1 MARGRSR
8 ADQILAV
15 DVAIQYRLPP
25 ARRLCQAALAHRA
38 GLSGAQAGGRAR
50 TLRRARVARLPSPR
64 HDVHRSLRI
73 PGLREGDDSPLK
85 TSYRYAAP
93 DACLTRRL
101 STQGILPLRPER
113 HIPNSIATM
122 RIRLINALIKTLPR
136 CPCCGG
142 NAATYR

>member
-25 ARRLCQAALAHRA
+25 DRRLCQAALAHRA
-38 GLSGAQAGGRAR
+38 GLSGAQAGGRAWA
-50 TLRRARVARLPSPR
+50 LRRARVARLPSPR

-85 TSYRYAAP
+85 TSYRHAAP

-101 STQGILPLRPER
+101 STQGILSQLMVSMGSRSTSMPW
-113 HIPNSIATM
+113 SAAM
-122 RIRLINALIKTLPR
+122 RSTSSTR
-136 CPCCGG
+136 
-142 NAATYR
+142 